1 METGG
6 SRGGR
11 LFEGLVTGAVSG
23 AAVRSSRSGVSNT
36 ARMRSAKGAAA
47 TAGAG
52 AGAGATHPM
61 ANAKATKAITLLNR
75 VAIAGYYT
83 HAVTIQHV
91 REGYRKQ
98 IGRHT

>member
-1 METGG
+1 MFGVGASG
-6 SRGGR
+6 SPAH
-11 LFEGLVTGAVSG
+11 TAV
-23 AAVRSSRSGVSNT
+23 AT
-36 ARMRSAKGAAA
+36 TMAAA
-47 TAGAG
+47 SE
-52 AGAGATHPM
+52 
-61 ANAKATKAITLLNR
+61 AITLLNR